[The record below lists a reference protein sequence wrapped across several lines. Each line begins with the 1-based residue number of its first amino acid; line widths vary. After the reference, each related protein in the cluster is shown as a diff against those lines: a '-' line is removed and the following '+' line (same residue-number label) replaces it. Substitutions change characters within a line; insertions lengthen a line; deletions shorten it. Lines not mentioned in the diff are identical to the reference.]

1 MQISERKRMALCEAF
16 AANAVLCK
24 LQDKEALYSDP
35 GFEIR
40 AFSSGQVIFSPDD
53 YQNAFAVVI
62 KGSVLVSKENDGSC
76 VVMKKTGVGGG
87 FGAAALFGNVGRY
100 ASTITAASRVTEIAM
115 ISEEAM
121 KKLLMREP
129 DVAVAYIGFLS
140 DRIRY
145 LNAKI
150 DSFASGSAGNRLAKF
165 LLAESPCE
173 ISMQRLSQILGV
185 SRVTLYREMEKL
197 ENAGAV
203 KRDGKYI
210 CITNKESFEKFL

>member
-1 MQISERKRMALCEAF
+1 MEISERKRAILSQAF
-16 AANAVLCK
+16 SANPVLCK
-24 LQDKEALYSDP
+24 VQDRDALIKDD

-40 AFSSGQVIFSPDD
+40 EFSSGQTIFSPDN
-53 YQNAFAVVI
+53 YENAFAVVV
-62 KGSVLVSKENDGSC
+62 KGSVLVSKGEGGSP

-100 ASTITAASRVTEIAM
+100 ASTITAASRSTQIAM
-115 ISEEAM
+115 ISEDAM
-121 KKLLMREP
+121 KKLLKREP

-145 LNAKI
+145 LNSKI
-150 DSFASGSAGNRLAKF
+150 DSFASGSAGARLAKF

-173 ISMQRLSQILGV
+173 ISMQRLSQILSV

-197 ENAGAV
+197 ESAGVV
-203 KRDGKYI
+203 KREGKYI
-210 CITNKESFEKFL
+210 CITNKQSLEKFI

>member
-1 MQISERKRMALCEAF
+1 MQISERKRMALSEAF

-40 AFSSGQVIFSPDD
+40 AFTSGQVIFSPDD

-100 ASTITAASRVTEIAM
+100 ASTITAASRITEIAM

-121 KKLLMREP
+121 KKLLVREP
-129 DVAVAYIGFLS
+129 DVAVSYIGFLS

-150 DSFASGSAGNRLAKF
+150 DSFASGSAGNRLVKF

-197 ENAGAV
+197 ENAGVV

-210 CITNKESFEKFL
+210 CITNKELLENFL

>member
-1 MQISERKRMALCEAF
+1 MQISDKKQAALYEAF
-16 AANAVLCK
+16 AANPVLCK
-24 LQDKEALYSDP
+24 VQNKDVLVSDI

-40 AFSSGQVIFSPDD
+40 SFSSGQVIFSPDN
-53 YQNAFAVVI
+53 YENAFAVVI
-62 KGSVLVSKENDGSC
+62 KGSVLVSKGDSASA

-87 FGAAALFGNVGRY
+87 FGAAALFGNVGKY

-115 ISEEAM
+115 ISEDAM
-121 KKLLMREP
+121 KKLLVREP
-129 DVAVAYIGFLS
+129 EVAVAYIGFLS

-145 LNAKI
+145 LNSKL
-150 DSFASGSAGNRLAKF
+150 DSFATGSAGARLAKF

-197 ENAGAV
+197 ENAGVV
-203 KRDGKYI
+203 KREGKYI
-210 CITNKESFEKFL
+210 CITSKELLEKFL